1 MAFGQPFWNYGAN
14 NYGANNYNNYNGG
27 YVAPQPQPNYLYPNA
42 QQMPQNVNNGVAQQ
56 FQQPTQNT
64 QQGLTRSDIIPMM
77 YATYA
82 EATAYRVDPMQRI
95 MFSITD
101 KPLFMLK
108 QADING
114 RTMVEEYPITP
125 KQTTE
130 QAEAPQTADMSDF
143 IKRNELG
150 GYVTEERLKSE
161 IKGITSDFSKQ
172 LEELKKLVSKGA
184 NKNG

>member
-1 MAFGQPFWNYGAN
+1 MAFGQPFYNYGAN
-14 NYGANNYNNYNGG
+14 PYNGQNNG
-27 YVAPQPQPNYLYPNA
+27 YAAQQPQYGNFYGQPQNAPQNA
-42 QQMPQNVNNGVAQQ
+42 NNGVTQP
-56 FQQPTQNT
+56 FQQQPIQNV
-64 QQGLTRSDIIPMM
+64 QQNLNRSDIIPMM

-82 EATAYRVDPMQRI
+82 EATAYRVEPMQRI

-125 KQTTE
+125 KQTADH
-130 QAEAPQTADMSDF
+130 AETPKTANMSDF
-143 IKRNELG
+143 IKRNELA

-161 IKGITSDFSKQ
+161 IKGITNDFTKQ
-172 LEELKKLVSKGA
+172 LEEIKKLASKGV
-184 NKNG
+184 NKNA

>member
-1 MAFGQPFWNYGAN
+1 MAFGQPFYNYGAN
-14 NYGANNYNNYNGG
+14 PYNGQNNGYMGQQQPQCGNFYGQQQNVPQNANNGI
-27 YVAPQPQPNYLYPNA
+27 L
-42 QQMPQNVNNGVAQQ
+42 QQ
-56 FQQPTQNT
+56 FQQPVQNA
-64 QQGLTRSDIIPMM
+64 QQNINRSDIIPMM

-82 EATAYRVDPMQRI
+82 EATAYRVEPMQRI

-130 QAEAPQTADMSDF
+130 QTETTKTADLNGF
-143 IKRNELG
+143 IKRNELDN
-150 GYVTEERLKSE
+150 YATVERLKNE
-161 IKGITSDFSKQ
+161 IKAITNDFTKQ
-172 LEELKKLVSKGA
+172 LEELRKTVSKGI
-184 NKNG
+184 NKNA